1 MVKAVQLVSRVS
13 AVFGAMLVLGCA
25 HPARELPP
33 DMSNLTPSQRL
44 LPGDITRPEYVISC
58 TELKAELA
66 TTYDAL
72 SRIEDQLRRTHAENQ
87 SKGVAGILLFSPIM
101 LSMNDGVP
109 MENNL
114 SMEDNEP
121 MKNQYRELD
130 EHRERLL
137 RIAQA
142 RQCPT

>member
-1 MVKAVQLVSRVS
+1 MAKAALLVSRAS
-13 AVFGAMLVLGCA
+13 ALFGAMLLLGCA

-33 DMSNLTPSQRL
+33 DMSNLAPSQRL
-44 LPGDITRPEYVISC
+44 LPGDTTRHEYAISC
-58 TELKAELA
+58 TELNAELA
-66 TTYDAL
+66 KTRDAI
-72 SRIEDQLRRTHAENQ
+72 SHIEAQVRGAQAENQ
-87 SKGVAGILLFSPIM
+87 SKGVAGILLFTPIM
-101 LSMNDGVP
+101 
-109 MENNL
+109 L

-121 MKNQYRELD
+121 MKNRYRELD